1 MNNQRKIISLLIVL
15 LLISAWFPAA
25 VWAGGSYRYEISLQE
40 VGLASAGWSAR
51 AQDAST
57 VFTNPAGMTKLERS
71 ELLLGIQPRYQNIE
85 FSHESDTTVTGKD
98 GDASDWL
105 VTGNVYY
112 VHSLSPDLKLGI
124 GILDYFGLD
133 VDYDDDWV
141 GRYYVRDLSW
151 ETLTIM
157 PSVAYRITGWLSVG
171 AGVNVMYGTYENT
184 AAVNNVLDSLPDGEV
199 KVEHSDWGF
208 GANLGIL
215 LEPGKETRFGLTYTT
230 EVNLD
235 IEDVPD
241 FKGLGP
247 GLSFLLGNT
256 GLLEKE
262 IELGMTAPQMVMFS
276 AYHNL
281 NEQWAIMANVGWQ
294 DWSEFG
300 KVDVMVSASDP
311 ASFLAVHE
319 YEDTWHVAAG
329 AQYRASDSLLF
340 STGVAYDSSLLDD
353 EDRSLDLP
361 LGESWRFGAGAQ
373 YQWKKNITLGL
384 AYELLW
390 SGDLAV
396 DVNRG
401 ALSGRVSGEFS
412 DAHTH
417 FLHTS
422 LNWRF

>member
-1 MNNQRKIISLLIVL
+1 MKNQRIKLFFLAL
-15 LLISAWFPAA
+15 LLLLAAWFPATA
-25 VWAGGSYRYEISLQE
+25 WAGGAYLYEISLQE

-57 VFTNPAGMTKLERS
+57 AFTNPAGMTRLERS
-71 ELLLGIQPRYQNIE
+71 ELLVGIQPMYQNVE
-85 FSHESDTTVTGKD
+85 FSHDSDTTVKGKD

-105 VTGNVYY
+105 PSGSVYY
-112 VHSLSPDLKLGI
+112 VHSLSPDVKLGI

-141 GRYYVRDLSW
+141 GRYYAKELSW

-157 PSVAYRITGWLSVG
+157 PSVAYRVNEWLSLG

-184 AAVNNVLDSLPDGEV
+184 VAVNNVLDSLPDGEL

-215 LEPGKETRFGLTYTT
+215 IEPVKDTRFGLTYLT

-235 IEDVPD
+235 IEDKPG
-241 FKGLGP
+241 FEGLGP
-247 GLSFLLGNT
+247 GLSLLLGNA
-256 GLLEKE
+256 GLLKSE

-276 AYHNL
+276 AYHDL
-281 NEQWAIMANVGWQ
+281 NDTWAIMGNFSWQ

-300 KVDVMVSASDP
+300 KVDVLVSSPDTG
-311 ASFLAVHE
+311 SLLAVHD

-329 AQYRASDSLLF
+329 VQYRASDFLLL
-340 STGVAYDSSLLDD
+340 STGVAYDSALFDD
-353 EDRSLDLP
+353 DDRSLDLP

-373 YQWKKNITLGL
+373 YQWKENIALGL

-390 SGDLAV
+390 LGDLPA

-401 ALSGRVSGEFS
+401 SLSGRVSGEFS
-412 DAHTH
+412 DTHTH
-417 FLHTS
+417 FAHAS